1 VQGWRK
7 VLCPFF
13 LTTGDPMIKAA
24 SIIFVLVFGALL
36 IGLLC
41 LFAFGVAHI
50 LVSIVRFF
58 KPDFAVYRPAGLK
71 REETLA
77 DTKKVALDYLFAR
90 KREEMRRQHAQSTQT
105 AAMPMPEPVKDESA
119 LNEWDL
125 SALSNLI
132 NAPRVSKTTIYSDAK
147 RTEDK
152 AEYCLL
158 RYFTLP
164 NGQNHPR
171 FLCTKLS
178 QRGRGLRVAFA
189 SLSERRIKLDFVSA
203 MRLAEAI
210 GPDVLLAPANAAA
223 RITVKRKESQ
233 HASA

>member
-1 VQGWRK
+1 
-7 VLCPFF
+7 
-13 LTTGDPMIKAA
+13 MIKGL
-24 SIIFVLVFGALL
+24 SIVFALVFSALL
-36 IGLLC
+36 IGILF

-50 LVSIVRFF
+50 LVKIIRLFR
-58 KPDFAVYRPAGLK
+58 PGFAMYRPAGLK

-90 KREEMRRQHAQSTQT
+90 KREEMRRQHAQSTQP
-105 AAMPMPEPVKDESA
+105 AMPMPEQVKEGSA

-125 SALSNLI
+125 SALNNLI
-132 NAPRVSKTTIYSDAK
+132 NAPRVSKTTIYSDAR

-164 NGQNHPR
+164 NGQSHPR

-223 RITVKRKESQ
+223 RITVKRKENQ
-233 HASA
+233 HATA

>member
-1 VQGWRK
+1 
-7 VLCPFF
+7 
-13 LTTGDPMIKAA
+13 MIKGL
-24 SIIFVLVFGALL
+24 SIVFALVFSALL
-36 IGLLC
+36 IGILF

-50 LVSIVRFF
+50 LVKIIRLFR
-58 KPDFAVYRPAGLK
+58 PGFAMYRPAGLK

-90 KREEMRRQHAQSTQT
+90 KREEMRRQHAQSTQP
-105 AAMPMPEPVKDESA
+105 AMPMPEQVKEGSA

-125 SALSNLI
+125 SALNNLI

>member
-1 VQGWRK
+1 
-7 VLCPFF
+7 
-13 LTTGDPMIKAA
+13 MIKGL
-24 SIIFVLVFGALL
+24 SIVFALVFSALL
-36 IGLLC
+36 IGILF

-50 LVSIVRFF
+50 LVKIIRLFR
-58 KPDFAVYRPAGLK
+58 PGFAMYRPAGLK

-90 KREEMRRQHAQSTQT
+90 KREELRRQHAQSTEP
-105 AAMPMPEPVKDESA
+105 AAMPMPEPVKEESA

-125 SALSNLI
+125 SALNNLI

-223 RITVKRKESQ
+223 RITVKRKENQ
-233 HASA
+233 HATA

>member
-1 VQGWRK
+1 
-7 VLCPFF
+7 
-13 LTTGDPMIKAA
+13 MIKGL
-24 SIIFVLVFGALL
+24 SIVFALVFSALL
-36 IGLLC
+36 IGILF

-50 LVSIVRFF
+50 LVKIIRLFR
-58 KPDFAVYRPAGLK
+58 PGFAMYRPAGLK

-90 KREEMRRQHAQSTQT
+90 KREEMRRQHAQSTQP
-105 AAMPMPEPVKDESA
+105 AMPMPEQVKEGSA

-125 SALSNLI
+125 SALNNLI

-164 NGQNHPR
+164 NGQSHPR